1 MGQVFGNGI
10 GTDVYMREAK
20 SDKSTISSAL
30 FLCVSLYPAD
40 VVMSVCRRCV
50 GRVATEMGG
59 NAGISGGVYWSNK
72 ANTLI
77 KIDLP
82 FPIFKLQA
90 YIIC

>member
-1 MGQVFGNGI
+1 
-10 GTDVYMREAK
+10 MREAK

-59 NAGISGGVYWSNK
+59 NAGMWEECIGQTKQIHS
-72 ANTLI
+72 LR
-77 KIDLP
+77 
-82 FPIFKLQA
+82 
-90 YIIC
+90 